1 MTQARILVVDDE
13 QIARENLE
21 YILHKEGYQV
31 VAVGSGEQAIE
42 ALQRQ
47 DFDLVL
53 TDLRLPKVDGLGVL
67 QRARELPS
75 PPEVIVIT
83 GYATVATAVAA
94 MQQGAYH
101 YLAKPFQNEEVRLL
115 VQKALEKRG
124 LRLQVAELQRQV
136 EAQQGYQPLIG
147 KNPKII
153 ALHEMIRQIAPTD
166 CNVLILGETGTGKEL
181 VARAIHHLSPRAGKR
196 FLAINCGAF
205 SEELLASEL
214 FGHEAGAFTGARG
227 SKKGLLEVATGGTFF
242 LDEVGDMPLSMQVK
256 LLRVIQEKALLR
268 VGGVHD
274 IPIDVRILAATN
286 KDLRQEVEQ
295 GRFRQDLYYRLNV
308 VTLEVPPLAD
318 RRDDIPLLCQHFLT
332 KFAARQHKQIDQIA
346 PEVMDILMQY
356 EFPGNVRELENI
368 IERAVTLATGTSIEL
383 EHLTPDL
390 QKHRLKVQ
398 RRLRREFLTLDDY
411 EKEYIAWILAQV
423 EGNKTKAAEILGID
437 RVSLWRKL
445 KRYGLG

>member
-1 MTQARILVVDDE
+1 
-13 QIARENLE
+13 
-21 YILHKEGYQV
+21 
-31 VAVGSGEQAIE
+31 
-42 ALQRQ
+42 
-47 DFDLVL
+47 
-53 TDLRLPKVDGLGVL
+53 
-67 QRARELPS
+67 
-75 PPEVIVIT
+75 VIVIT

-227 SKKGLLEVATGGTFF
+227 TKKGLLEVATGGTFF

-256 LLRVIQEKALLR
+256 LLRVIQDHRVMR
-268 VGGVHD
+268 VGGTAPV
-274 IPIDVRILAATN
+274 PVSFKLVCATHR
-286 KDLRQEVEQ
+286 DLRDLVRS
-295 GRFRQDLYYRLNV
+295 GRFREDLFFRINV
-308 VTLEVPPLAD
+308 IQLRIPPLRERPEDILWFARRFLLECAAAHEVPRFTLSAAAEAALLAY
-318 RRDDIPLLCQHFLT
+318 PW
-332 KFAARQHKQIDQIA
+332 
-346 PEVMDILMQY
+346 
-356 EFPGNVRELENI
+356 PGNLRELRHC
-368 IERAVTLATGTSIEL
+368 IERACILSTSPVLEPAVLFEDGAPPPRDEGAGGSLASYLAACERRYIES
-383 EHLTPDL
+383 
-390 QKHRLKVQ
+390 V
-398 RRLRREFLTLDDY
+398 LRQSGG
-411 EKEYIAWILAQV
+411 QV
-423 EGNKTKAAEILGID
+423 GKAAARLGIS
-437 RVSLWRKL
+437 RKNLWEKVRKL
-445 KRYGLG
+445 GLRQARAGPS

>member
-1 MTQARILVVDDE
+1 MSAAKILVVDDE
-13 QIARENLE
+13 TIARENLE
-21 YILHKEGYQV
+21 YILQKEGHQV
-31 VAVGSGEQAIE
+31 TAVASGEQALE
-42 ALQRQ
+42 ELQQQ

-53 TDLRLPKVDGLGVL
+53 TDLKLPKVDGLEVL
-67 QRARELPS
+67 RRAKALDS

-101 YLAKPFQNEEVRLL
+101 YVAKPYQNEEVRLL

-124 LRLQVAELQRQV
+124 LRLQVEELQRQV
-136 EAQQGYQPLIG
+136 EAREGYQPLIG

-153 ALHEMIRQIAPTD
+153 ALQQTIMQIAPTD

-181 VARAIHHLSPRAGKR
+181 VARAVHHLSARAGKR
-196 FLAINCGAF
+196 FMAINCGAF
-205 SEELLASEL
+205 SEELLATEL

-227 SKKGLLEVATGGTFF
+227 VKKGLLEVAAGGTFF

-256 LLRVIQEKALLR
+256 LLRVIQEKVLIR
-268 VGGVHD
+268 VGGVNE
-274 IPIDVRILAATN
+274 IPLDVRILAATN
-286 KDLRQEVEQ
+286 KDLRQEVDQ

-308 VTLEVPPLAD
+308 VTLEVPPLAE
-318 RRDDIPLLCQHFLT
+318 RRDDIPLLCQHFLK
-332 KFAARQHKQIDQIA
+332 KFAGRQSKQINQIA
-346 PEVMDILMQY
+346 PEVMDILLQY

-368 IERAVTLATGTSIEL
+368 IERAVTLANGPTLELQHLSI
-383 EHLTPDL
+383 DL
-390 QKHRLKVQ
+390 QQHRFKMQ
-398 RRLRREFLTLDDY
+398 RRQRREFLPLDEY
-411 EKEYIAWILAQV
+411 EKEYIAWILGQV
-423 EGNKTKAAEILGID
+423 DGNKTRAAEILGID